1 MTELKI
7 ITADRIYRDK
17 MNRGCTSCCRR
28 CYDLT
33 GITKICSL
41 PFANDDA
48 ATTRTRERER
58 ERDQRPWR
66 SSVHS
71 GIIIIEKYNPRDAI
85 VLRVVY
91 ICMSSL
97 IYKYSSV
104 IRGQRANDKK
114 AVRTRNHVKGECSVS
129 WVVINF

>member
-1 MTELKI
+1 M
-7 ITADRIYRDK
+7 
-17 MNRGCTSCCRR
+17 
-28 CYDLT
+28 
-33 GITKICSL
+33 
-41 PFANDDA
+41 
-48 ATTRTRERER
+48 TTRLRQGPERG
-58 ERDQRPWR
+58 ERDQRP

-85 VLRVVY
+85 VLRVYIY

-114 AVRTRNHVKGECSVS
+114 AIRTRNHVKGESPLS